1 MATITSNGT
10 GGGLWSAGATWVGGV
25 APVDN
30 DTVVIASGDTV
41 TFNVDTSAWA
51 NGINGLTITG
61 TLKVSTS
68 TSSYMKMKA
77 STVIVGAGTFNIGE
91 SGAGA
96 IPFAVKHTLTGG
108 AGWYIDG
115 NAGLT
120 MTVYGAEPSIKYVKL
135 SGDEAIGQTELSVD
149 TDITGDI
156 WADGDT
162 ITISDIN
169 KGKEV
174 EERVIATGGRAS
186 GTITVTAGLTA
197 AKSTGAVICLVT
209 RNIKII
215 SVGTGTRTIY
225 RVGNTD
231 NKLTIG
237 SGMFYGVSEVL
248 FDTCHFSNISGGT
261 FSVHNVVYTS
271 CNSINITGGVFT
283 NNNFC
288 IANGS
293 ISTMSNGNFIGN
305 GTCYSGQ
312 NFATVTGGWFSGN
325 TTIFNAQSHTSVSGG
340 TFENCQHITGPTLN
354 SSIFQGVTFT
364 NMLLAINSGTAIMLI
379 NCSMVGCD
387 TDIYSQTGVG
397 FNNVFGVGTEHGDY
411 TAISNYMNYQSYNH
425 DGNAGAFKAWS
436 KGGVVTSQTS
446 TKPTGYVQAYTHALE
461 SATYPCFW
469 YKTFTVAAGEEVS
482 VEVQLRKTA
491 SMAYLPRVYLMNSI
505 ENPIADP
512 TQAEDSFTMTDSTDT
527 WESDTFTIDNSAGTT
542 DKDYTLYFVGKN
554 ATGSVYSAVDIT
566 TQGGGTSSVKILPFT
581 GKVGL

>member
-10 GGGLWSAGATWVGGV
+10 GGGLWSAGATWNGGAV
-25 APVDN
+25 PVDN

-41 TFNVDTSAWA
+41 TFNVDTSGFA
-51 NGINGLTITG
+51 NGINGMTITG

-237 SGMFYGVSEVL
+237 SGMFYGVSKAL

-261 FSVHNVVYTS
+261 FSVHNIVYSS

-293 ISTMSNGNFIGN
+293 ISTVSNGNFIGN
-305 GTCYSGQ
+305 STCYSAQ
-312 NFATVTGGWFSGN
+312 NFSTVTGGWFSGN
-325 TTIFNAQSHTSVSGG
+325 TTIFNSQSHTSVSGG
-340 TFENCQHITGPTLN
+340 TFENCQHVTGSLLL
-354 SSIFQGVTFT
+354 SSLFQGVTFT
-364 NMLLAINSGTAIMLI
+364 NMLLAI
-379 NCSMVGCD
+379 
-387 TDIYSQTGVG
+387 YTG
-397 FNNVFGVGTEHGDY
+397 
-411 TAISNYMNYQSYNH
+411 ISI
-425 DGNAGAFKAWS
+425 
-436 KGGVVTSQTS
+436 VIV
-446 TKPTGYVQAYTHALE
+446 
-461 SATYPCFW
+461 
-469 YKTFTVAAGEEVS
+469 
-482 VEVQLRKTA
+482 
-491 SMAYLPRVYLMNSI
+491 
-505 ENPIADP
+505 
-512 TQAEDSFTMTDSTDT
+512 
-527 WESDTFTIDNSAGTT
+527 
-542 DKDYTLYFVGKN
+542 
-554 ATGSVYSAVDIT
+554 
-566 TQGGGTSSVKILPFT
+566 
-581 GKVGL
+581 